1 MSVPSG
7 ISCQTS
13 RSSRARKARALCG
26 AERPVFRP
34 ERLSKQHQEHR
45 RSDQR
50 DDPPLLRK
58 DQQQDVHRDE
68 QHDRQDQWIHSASFF
83 LKKSTPRQRSPQW
96 LETVQ
101 YTAHEQREDG
111 LYTDGGLVYTLQDN
125 SVAAIRVFGLDA
137 AVEASALE
145 AEADT
150 FALNMAA
157 PVPVVDVIRYNR
169 PGQAKPAPFGLNRT
183 AWMRRLAAID
193 RDRSFVDED
202 AANVV
207 LYAFRDYLLGRRCP
221 ACGKTFA
228 DEEQTNRCPFCGA
241 ENPDWIL

>member
-1 MSVPSG
+1 MNVQPEAG
-7 ISCQTS
+7 
-13 RSSRARKARALCG
+13 RAVRYACAVLADCRPASLPMDPCDLAARAGILLVPLSRVDNYPLWVPYDIFDSLRTAC
-26 AERPVFRP
+26 AVTVSYPAFCIVFRDDADP
-34 ERLSKQHQEHR
+34 ERLRFALFHELGHIFMNHYRDFPDIMDPSR
-45 RSDQR
+45 P
-50 DDPPLLRK
+50 DDP
-58 DQQQDVHRDE
+58 
-68 QHDRQDQWIHSASFF
+68 
-83 LKKSTPRQRSPQW
+83 
-96 LETVQ
+96 
-101 YTAHEQREDG
+101 
-111 LYTDGGLVYTLQDN
+111 
-125 SVAAIRVFGLDA
+125 
-137 AVEASALE
+137 ALE

-169 PGQAKPAPFGLNRT
+169 PGQAKSTLFGLSRT